1 MVKKKTYAYIPQDK
15 DSKRTFTIMNACI
28 RAGVPFGWVG
38 NPGAGK
44 TATVQALAEATGREL
59 INLSLSTMPPED
71 VAGLPFPTKIEVGP
85 EGNKRTV
92 DAAVYAMPKWQQ
104 RLLNN
109 PHSILF
115 LDEFST
121 AIPTTQHAF
130 LQLVQDRRLPGSDE
144 PFSDEVAIIIAMNPA
159 DQAGGSALDLPIA
172 NRFSW
177 YVFNLSFDGW
187 MEGFKRNWKS
197 DIKMELPG
205 IVEMTDEEIE
215 QRSLN
220 VRHLIENYLKSS
232 KGSRVTDIIP
242 TGAEKPT
249 SAVTRKND
257 PAELEVFRLAYMTKR
272 SWDNLA
278 NILTYVDPKNTGA
291 IQEIINGTIGSNQ
304 GTTFYQYY
312 LDNIKG
318 IDLDRILKDP
328 ASQDWKSMTLDDS
341 VGIFQGLIQVAKEG
355 RIDEVL
361 DVYIEIKNQG
371 ANELLSGN
379 RIQDV
384 FKAQYLQK
392 VPRDKVPAIQKKYI
406 ENFGDFLKK
415 VNRR

>member
-1 MVKKKTYAYIPQDK
+1 MVKKNTFAYIPQDK
-15 DSKRTFTIMNACI
+15 ESQRTFSVMNACI

-44 TATVQALAEATGREL
+44 TATVAALAKATGREL
-59 INLSLSTMPPED
+59 ITLSLSTMPPED

-85 EGNKRTV
+85 EGAKRTV

-104 RLLNN
+104 RILNN

-177 YVFNLSFDGW
+177 YVFNMSFDGW
-187 MEGFKRNWKS
+187 AEGFKRNWES
-197 DIKMELPG
+197 DTLMKLPSV
-205 IVEMTDEEIE
+205 IEMTDDEIE
-215 QRSLN
+215 KRSLD
-220 VRHLIENYLKSS
+220 VRHLILNYLNSS
-232 KGSRVTDIIP
+232 KGSRQTDIIP
-242 TGAEKPT
+242 TGTEQPT

-257 PAELEVFRLAYMTKR
+257 PAELEVFRLAYPTKR

-278 NILTYVDPKNTGA
+278 RILTYVDPRDTGA
-291 IQEIINGTIGSNQ
+291 IQSIINGTIGSNQ
-304 GTTFYQYY
+304 GTVFYQYY

-328 ASQDWKSMTLDDS
+328 KSQDWKSMTVDDS
-341 VGIFQGLIQVAKEG
+341 VGIFQGLIEMAKHG
-355 RIDEVL
+355 KVSEVL
-361 DVYIEIKNQG
+361 DVYIAIKEAG

-384 FKAQYLQK
+384 FKAEYLRGKSQK
-392 VPRDKVPAIQKKYI
+392 EIAEIQKKYLT
-406 ENFGDFLKK
+406 NFGEFLKK
-415 VNRR
+415 VNRN